1 MCMTYV
7 PVEDT
12 LVDRWVG
19 IGLGVTAEFT
29 RNGKTMKKKVGFTR
43 FQFLLLVYC
52 NFACVCSWLID

>member
-1 MCMTYV
+1 MTYV

-29 RNGKTMKKKVGFTR
+29 RNGKTMKKTLVLLGFNSCYLYIVT
-43 FQFLLLVYC
+43 LLVS
-52 NFACVCSWLID
+52 AAG